1 LDSLLTNCG
10 GRITFVLTTDA
21 LHPPDQE
28 IVLGVDA
35 TTGTPPD
42 GNGSPHTTRT
52 QADAVVPVSRTF
64 ILGPNDPE
72 MYNNTRCSIDLTI
85 TRK

>member
-1 LDSLLTNCG
+1 MPTAPRPG
-10 GRITFVLTTDA
+10 GTSRFRA
-21 LHPPDQE
+21 YHRRAASPDQE

-42 GNGSPHTTRT
+42 GDGSPHTTRT
-52 QADAVVPVSRTF
+52 QAEAVVPVSRTF
-64 ILGPNDPE
+64 VLGPNDPE
-72 MYNNTRCSIDLTI
+72 LYNNAGCSIDLTI